1 MLQFHMLSDAD
12 AAPEKWQGTA
22 LSALLGGADYPADRL
37 SCGCT
42 VIAMYD
48 STLPAGL
55 LCVSGDTTDSTPVCG
70 IVETVVLLPEYRR
83 HGLGR
88 ILMGL
93 AAGEALDRQ
102 IWFLAGAVPQT
113 AEAEG
118 FADGIHMKQTEW
130 FADLRVLDLSD
141 VEGLRYGK

>member
-88 ILMGL
+88 ILMGMAANPL
-93 AAGEALDRQ
+93 ALRQ
-102 IWFLAGAVPQT
+102 ILCLSVRVPDTQ
-113 AEAEG
+113 EAQA
-118 FADGIHMKQTEW
+118 FAAAIGLTP
-130 FADLRVLDLSD
+130 ADWLSGMQVLDLSD
-141 VEGLRYGK
+141 VDGLRYG

>member
-83 HGLGR
+83 QGVARTLESFLIDRELEQGNLPYCQVFRDNAASLALQRKLGLQ
-88 ILMGL
+88 L
-93 AAGEALDRQ
+93 
-102 IWFLAGAVPQT
+102 
-113 AEAEG
+113 AEG
-118 FADGIHMKQTEW
+118 LVIW
-130 FADLRVLDLSD
+130 LRKA
-141 VEGLRYGK
+141 GN